1 MEKIKRNGKMEN
13 NSDIDINQSLR
24 DTDGDRGIEM
34 DVVAEVERIIN
45 RRVEQD
51 DLDKNAKK
59 IRTNIIEKMKG
70 PMNLEVV
77 HLINVDRKKV
87 KKKTQA
93 VNRVLSHI
101 HTESIIEANLL
112 ILVGA
117 NLVAVIRQKEK

>member
-1 MEKIKRNGKMEN
+1 MEN

-93 VNRVLSHI
+93 VNRVWSHI

>member
-77 HLINVDRKKV
+77 HLINVDRKKSEEKNTSSKSSV
-87 KKKTQA
+87 
-93 VNRVLSHI
+93 
-101 HTESIIEANLL
+101 ESYPYRINH
-112 ILVGA
+112 
-117 NLVAVIRQKEK
+117 